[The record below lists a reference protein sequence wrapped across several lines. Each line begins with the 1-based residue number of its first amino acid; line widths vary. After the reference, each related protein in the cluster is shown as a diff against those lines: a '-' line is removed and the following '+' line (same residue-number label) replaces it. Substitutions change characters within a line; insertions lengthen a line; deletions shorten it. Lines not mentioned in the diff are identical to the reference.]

1 MSELLQVAA
10 ALSRAALDGQV
21 SVLATVVRTEGSTY
35 RRIGA
40 RLLILPDGSHVGAVS
55 AGCIETDVLLRA
67 DALRTAGTA
76 ELITYDTRS
85 SDDLVWGFGAGCGG
99 MTQLLLEPLKPQQ
112 ALSKAEWFLTIAEAR
127 RPSILATVVG
137 ATGVALQPGE
147 QALLPHAAGGL
158 KGFDAIPTAL
168 RAMVEATARLT
179 LRTRSSSA
187 VHHLWSGREL
197 DLSYEVRLPRVR
209 LSVCGAGPGAA
220 PLVTMAKLLGWQVTL
235 IDHRPAMLS
244 AELWPGVDC
253 ITLSSTADIGA
264 ALERASPDAAVVMN
278 HHYERDLESL
288 AACLDS
294 AVPFIGVLGPRHR
307 TGLMLDR
314 LHARGVALQ
323 GAEQRIHAPV
333 GLDLG
338 GETAEEIALSIVAE
352 IKASV
357 AGRTGGALRNR
368 EAPIHHGE
376 QRRLEAV

>member
-1 MSELLQVAA
+1 
-10 ALSRAALDGQV
+10 
-21 SVLATVVRTEGSTY
+21 
-35 RRIGA
+35 
-40 RLLILPDGSHVGAVS
+40 
-55 AGCIETDVLLRA
+55 
-67 DALRTAGTA
+67 
-76 ELITYDTRS
+76 
-85 SDDLVWGFGAGCGG
+85 
-99 MTQLLLEPLKPQQ
+99 
-112 ALSKAEWFLTIAEAR
+112 
-127 RPSILATVVG
+127 
-137 ATGVALQPGE
+137 
-147 QALLPHAAGGL
+147 
-158 KGFDAIPTAL
+158 
-168 RAMVEATARLT
+168 
-179 LRTRSSSA
+179 
-187 VHHLWSGREL
+187 
-197 DLSYEVRLPRVR
+197 
-209 LSVCGAGPGAA
+209 
-220 PLVTMAKLLGWQVTL
+220 
-235 IDHRPAMLS
+235 
-244 AELWPGVDC
+244 
-253 ITLSSTADIGA
+253 
-264 ALERASPDAAVVMN
+264 LERASPDAAVVMN